1 MTRGKRRR
9 TKRTYEP
16 AFKERVVARVQR
28 ARVTK
33 SETQRQIAAE
43 LGLSETLVSSWVT
56 RSPASWAQRS
66 GKKTA
71 AAAAAAIDASSPT
84 IELRGL
90 RAWVNHAVRLEVE
103 RILAEKRVRR

>member
-9 TKRTYEP
+9 TKRTYAP

-28 ARVTK
+28 GRANRT
-33 SETQRQIAAE
+33 ETQRQIAAE

-56 RSPASWAQRS
+56 RSPASWAERS
-66 GKKTA
+66 GKKQA
-71 AAAAAAIDASSPT
+71 AAAVDAASPT

-103 RILAEKRVRR
+103 RILAERKGRP

>member
-1 MTRGKRRR
+1 MSRAKRRR
-9 TKRTYEP
+9 TKRTYAP
-16 AFKERVVARVQR
+16 AFKQSVVARVQR
-28 ARVTK
+28 GRANRT
-33 SETQRQIAAE
+33 ETQRQIAAE

-66 GKKTA
+66 TGKKTTA
-71 AAAAAAIDASSPT
+71 AAAPDAASPT

-103 RILAEKRVRR
+103 RILAEKRGRG